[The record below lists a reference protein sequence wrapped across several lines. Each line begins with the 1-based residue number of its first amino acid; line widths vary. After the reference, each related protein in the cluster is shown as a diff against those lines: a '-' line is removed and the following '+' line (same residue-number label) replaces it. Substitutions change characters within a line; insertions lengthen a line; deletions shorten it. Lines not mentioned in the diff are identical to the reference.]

1 MVFISTPIT
10 RGVLFCW
17 CSGPFGGSLTV
28 LPVSLSVWMEA
39 VMMHPRVELKVLL
52 KVCVMRYY
60 CTVERTARTVTRID
74 RTREGWQSYSMGDIR
89 NNFPVMRHQS
99 GISGK
104 LQQEVK
110 SFCTR
115 RCNKAQSL
123 REPCCRHIR

>member
-28 LPVSLSVWMEA
+28 LSVSLSVWMEA

-60 CTVERTARTVTRID
+60 CTLERTARTYDGDADRSGID

-104 LQQEVK
+104 
-110 SFCTR
+110 
-115 RCNKAQSL
+115 
-123 REPCCRHIR
+123 